1 MLGWVASKE
10 SFLMEA
16 TEKDFKSI
24 LHKNKIK
31 IKAIATNKITLYTK
45 EVAKKAKEILSDLFQ
60 VKILDDGITLELM
73 KKKKV
78 NEETTSADIGSDV
91 AVAKCNGNGID
102 CCDCCKKKRIK
113 NIFRR
118 IESIREKR
126 SRK

>member
-1 MLGWVASKE
+1 
-10 SFLMEA
+10 MEA

-102 CCDCCKKKRIK
+102 CCDCCKKQRIK

-126 SRK
+126 SKK